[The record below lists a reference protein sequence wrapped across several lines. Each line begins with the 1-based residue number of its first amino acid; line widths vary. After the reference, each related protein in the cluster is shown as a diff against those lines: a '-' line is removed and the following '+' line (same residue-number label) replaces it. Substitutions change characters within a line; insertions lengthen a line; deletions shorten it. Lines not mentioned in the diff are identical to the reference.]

1 MLKAGGRA
9 EVLLGFIPV
18 LKKFEGEREELFL
31 QQKEKCGFFPITTS
45 GKVVEVHTKLSG
57 KEQGSGVHLLAKKM
71 FFISN
76 GVHVL
81 AKKMFLYH
89 GFENLSANLCCVL
102 IAAYIL

>member
-45 GKVVEVHTKLSG
+45 GKVVEVRTKLSG
-57 KEQGSGVHLLAKKM
+57 KEQGS
-71 FFISN
+71 

-102 IAAYIL
+102 IVAYIL